1 MAAGA
6 PAVAGPPPA
15 AAALLLE
22 PVERQFPELAPAD
35 LRTLAG
41 AVALR
46 EMGGP
51 AVAWRPGRARGEET
65 GPALE
70 TGPTPTAPWAGSAKQ
85 LRRDFRRLGRFSD
98 REIVALVGLAREVAG
113 GEREPG
119 APWTQA
125 SVPSFNNLYFEELL
139 QSFKKRSKRWLPAI
153 LRRRREDAPP
163 REGPGGLAALPVDAA
178 LTSDWKFWRQVRRYA
193 RDEEALALELAGAF
207 GRLLDAGAASPPP
220 EARWWFSRRR
230 PPPAAAPR
238 ASTSP
243 RPPE

>member
-1 MAAGA
+1 MRPGPRQF
-6 PAVAGPPPA
+6 PAPPPA

-51 AVAWRPGRARGEET
+51 AVVWRPGRACGEEAGPGL
-65 GPALE
+65 GPA
-70 TGPTPTAPWAGSAKQ
+70 PTPTAPWAGSAKQ

-113 GEREPG
+113 GEWAPG
-119 APWTQA
+119 EPWTQA

-139 QSFKKRSKRWLPAI
+139 SFKKRSKRWLPAI
-153 LRRRREDAPP
+153 LRRRREEASP
-163 REGPGGLAALPVDAA
+163 REGPGGLAALPVDAT
-178 LTSDWKFWRQVRRYA
+178 LTSDWKFWRHVRRYA

-220 EARWWFSRRR
+220 EARWWFSRRPPR
-230 PPPAAAPR
+230 PAPAPR
-238 ASTSP
+238 AA
-243 RPPE
+243 